1 MAAPQSQAA
10 EVATAAPSLSLSGL
24 RKAFGDVIA
33 VAGVDLEVTPGEC
46 FGLLGPNG
54 AGKTTT
60 MEICEGLTAPDAG
73 SVTLLGRNWKQNASE
88 LRQRIGIQ
96 LQETQFPEKLTVTE
110 TLRLFRSF
118 FHRGISVEEVIRIA
132 QLEEKRSARVGT
144 LSGGQKQRLAMA
156 CALVGDP
163 ELLFL
168 DEPTTGL
175 DPQARR
181 HLWDLVDDLKRAGR
195 TIILTTHYMD
205 EAERLCDRVAIMDHG
220 RFIALGTPQQ
230 LIASV
235 GGDHNVEFAIAP
247 SAPSTPRRSS
257 PSPAFNRIASTRA
270 RTSFASPSCIP
281 RSRASSPPLKN
292 KASILPSSAP
302 TPPPSKTS
310 SSLSPGGTCA
320 MSKLQDSS
328 LYQLTSARFRL
339 FLREPEAL
347 FWVFIF
353 PILLAVGL
361 GIAFRNRPPDV
372 LPVAATTPQLTQA
385 LAAEPGLRA
394 TTMDEAAGTHALAT
408 GNIQLLA
415 IQTPQGVEYK
425 YDDTNPDARL
435 ARLLANRAIQSAAG
449 RHDPLP
455 TRNDLIHEAGARYI
469 DFVVP
474 GLLGMN
480 LMGSAIWGL
489 GFSIVEARQKKLLK
503 RLVASPMP
511 RWQYLASFL
520 LSRLLL
526 LVIEV
531 LAFLGFARLVFG
543 VPFRGSLAQLAF
555 LCVLTS
561 LSFSALGLLIA
572 SRARTMEAASG
583 LMNLVMLP
591 MWILSGVFFS
601 ASRFP
606 AVLQPFVRALPLT
619 AANDAL
625 RANMLQGI
633 SLAHL
638 TAPVAI
644 LLAWLVVPFA
654 VSLRIFRWR

>member
-1 MAAPQSQAA
+1 
-10 EVATAAPSLSLSGL
+10 
-24 RKAFGDVIA
+24 
-33 VAGVDLEVTPGEC
+33 
-46 FGLLGPNG
+46 
-54 AGKTTT
+54 
-60 MEICEGLTAPDAG
+60 
-73 SVTLLGRNWKQNASE
+73 
-88 LRQRIGIQ
+88 
-96 LQETQFPEKLTVTE
+96 
-110 TLRLFRSF
+110 
-118 FHRGISVEEVIRIA
+118 
-132 QLEEKRSARVGT
+132 
-144 LSGGQKQRLAMA
+144 
-156 CALVGDP
+156 
-163 ELLFL
+163 
-168 DEPTTGL
+168 
-175 DPQARR
+175 
-181 HLWDLVDDLKRAGR
+181 
-195 TIILTTHYMD
+195 
-205 EAERLCDRVAIMDHG
+205 
-220 RFIALGTPQQ
+220 
-230 LIASV
+230 
-235 GGDHNVEFAIAP
+235 
-247 SAPSTPRRSS
+247 
-257 PSPAFNRIASTRA
+257 
-270 RTSFASPSCIP
+270 
-281 RSRASSPPLKN
+281 
-292 KASILPSSAP
+292 
-302 TPPPSKTS
+302 
-310 SSLSPGGTCA
+310 
-320 MSKLQDSS
+320 MSKLESSS

-372 LPVAATTPQLTQA
+372 LPVAATTTQLTQA
-385 LAAEPGLRA
+385 LATESGLRA
-394 TTMDEAAGTHALAT
+394 STMDQASGTHALAV

-415 IQTPQGVEYK
+415 IQTAKGVDYN
-425 YDDTNPDARL
+425 YDDTNPDSRL
-435 ARLLANRAIQSAAG
+435 ARLLADRAIQSAAG
-449 RHDPLP
+449 RHDAIPS
-455 TRNDLIHEAGARYI
+455 RNDLIHEAGARYI

-511 RWQYLASFL
+511 RWQYLASFI

-531 LAFLGFARLVFG
+531 LAFLGFARLAFG
-543 VPFRGSLAQLAF
+543 VPFRGSLAELAF

-606 AVLQPFVRALPLT
+606 AIIQPFVRALPLT

-633 SLAHL
+633 GLAHL
-638 TAPVAI
+638 AAPVAI
-644 LLAWLVVPFA
+644 LLAWLAVPFA